1 MILSHGLQRRWARAW
16 AARSVTTYLLV
27 AALALGLAACGEDDP
42 KPKPTPP
49 TDAQDDAGTEPG
61 PLPVP
66 LDGEN
71 EEPAFATAAQCGK
84 CHTEIYKEW
93 RQSFHGRAMS
103 DPLFLELSADVNKEE
118 CIRCH
123 APVSLREAEFETPVA
138 RSANRED
145 AISCL
150 SCHQKGGQVAG
161 PFGGLSGACRPVGDA
176 AQRDVVK
183 VCFPCHNQHDT
194 GNEWMRGPYA
204 PDAPLPKQ
212 RASQDCLDC
221 HMPMVE
227 RPLVKGG
234 PVRKGRRHTW
244 AGGHSFSQ
252 LKRAAKVDVEVKP
265 MGDGAGGFR
274 IEVFVTN
281 TGAGHAIPT
290 DARHRS
296 FDTYLKLWDENGN
309 VVLDPLRLA
318 DQSKSHLAKFRKFY
332 RGSGQK
338 DTQIPPLERVSS
350 LGEGPGFLEF
360 PNLKGGRGE
369 AWLVYRLTPRDV
381 LTADSLD
388 AHKGPDDVEDPTL
401 ARVVERVSF
410 EVK

>member
-1 MILSHGLQRRWARAW
+1 MIQR
-16 AARSVTTYLLV
+16 VLTTGAFLLV
-27 AALALGLAACGEDDP
+27 LAVGVSSCGDSKTPNDPQPGANDDGVTAASDGEA
-42 KPKPTPP
+42 PTPADVYP
-49 TDAQDDAGTEPG
+49 DEGA
-61 PLPVP
+61 
-66 LDGEN
+66 
-71 EEPAFATAAQCGK
+71 EPAFQTAAQCGK

-93 RQSFHGRAMS
+93 KASFHGRAMS

-123 APVSLREAEFETPVA
+123 APVSLRESEFMTPVA

-150 SCHQKGGQVAG
+150 SCHQKGGNVAG
-161 PFGGLSGACRPVGDA
+161 PHGNLTGACQPVGDP
-176 AQRDVVK
+176 AQTDVMK
-183 VCFPCHNQHDT
+183 MCFPCHNQHDT
-194 GNEWMRGPYA
+194 GNEWLRGPYA

-212 RASQDCLDC
+212 RPTQDCLDC
-221 HMPMVE
+221 HMPVVE

-244 AGGHSFSQ
+244 FGGHSFSQ
-252 LKRAAKVDVEVKP
+252 LKRAAEVDVEVKAL
-265 MGDGAGGFR
+265 DGGGFR

-296 FDTYLKLWDENGN
+296 FDTYLKLWDKDGN
-309 VVLDPLRLA
+309 VVLDPLRLT
-318 DQSKSHLAKFRKFY
+318 DQNKSHLAKFRKFY
-332 RGSGQK
+332 RATGKK
-338 DTQIPPLERVSS
+338 DTQIPPLERVST

-360 PNLKGGRGE
+360 PSLKPGARGE

-381 LTADSLD
+381 LTEASLR
-388 AHKGPDDVEDPTL
+388 AHEGPDDVADPTL

-410 EVK
+410 EVKEVK